1 MSGMPRVAPPD
12 RLEKLLVVAAS
23 AFVRDGFRKTQ
34 MDDIADSLGVS
45 KGTVYRYVDS
55 KETLFGAVI
64 SYVDRPAAPPGELP
78 LTSLSLT
85 NIADDV
91 AGALADAL
99 DKSRLSATM
108 AQPMPVED
116 AGNEVEELALDLFE
130 TMARNR
136 TAIMVLDRCA
146 AELPE
151 LIGEWF
157 GAGRYATVD
166 LWHDYLQLRADALAL
181 PDDIAFVARTIVET
195 IALWAVK
202 MPWDPSPRSY
212 DPSAAGPTCAALV
225 RLMVG
230 GGQR

>member
-1 MSGMPRVAPPD
+1 MARVAPPD

-23 AFVRDGFRKTQ
+23 AFVRVGFRLTQ

-55 KETLFGAVI
+55 KETLLGAVLM
-64 SYVDRPAAPPGELP
+64 YVDRLEALPAKLP
-78 LTSLSLT
+78 LTALSLT

-91 AGALADAL
+91 ASVLADAL
-99 DKSRLSATM
+99 DESRLSATV
-108 AQPMPVED
+108 AELTRVED
-116 AGNEVEELALDLFE
+116 AGDEVEALALDLFV

-151 LIGEWF
+151 LAGEWF
-157 GAGRYATVD
+157 DGGRYATVD
-166 LWHDYLQLRADALAL
+166 LWRDYLWLRADALAQ
-181 PDDIAFVARTIVET
+181 PNDIEFVARTVVET

-202 MPWDPSPRSY
+202 MPWDPSPRPY
-212 DPSAAGPTCAALV
+212 DPAAAGPTCAALV
-225 RLMVG
+225 RAMVG